1 MNSSKFMNID
11 IIMRKLSKIRTDKGV
26 FNMILFLMFSFN
38 TFVLLSAIHF
48 QLDHS
53 LLVSSL
59 WKNPITFF
67 EFYTPRILFSVGIAS
82 FIFYSE
88 KKCWIIIPMT
98 FLSIIYFV
106 VRSLSIIW
114 LDIYIIFQLLFITC
128 LPFFAGKNN
137 RIDCLKKYDK
147 GNFLTRVLFSIVVI
161 IQCFIFHWISFHEY
175 NYFFETIL
183 LKISIVVI
191 ISSIAFLCKYKISLI
206 LLDLLIVIWMFAE
219 LMYFRANGIYM
230 DAFTITMAGNMKGFW
245 GSLRTLY
252 TMRDFL
258 LLLPMLLLFVP
269 FLFKLPKQRS
279 KDLAW
284 ITFSIGVIF
293 NLLGCVE
300 FQSHKIIKKVK
311 NEETTDIKRVELNP
325 FSEFAMGQLSGIS
338 MPHYIQTLSVLHA
351 FIYNIKDYVRIYIQ
365 SNSDPLSK
373 VEIEKIEKFINN
385 NITLD
390 QEKSDNK
397 LVILLLE
404 SFESWCVDSII
415 TPNLYSF
422 INNNK
427 NIAYIENIL
436 TQTKGGTSS
445 DGQFITL
452 TGLLPIQKGA
462 VCFRYPV
469 NIYPSLSSNFE
480 NCLGIFPHDLSV
492 WNQRQMSEAYQFD
505 TNYVTIPS
513 DKVVIEKLIEL
524 SPKYDFTLAITSQ
537 THTPFTATCDSS
549 DLDLPPTMPKHLGDY
564 IRSVNYLDKVL
575 GIFFDEVA
583 SDSIWRNTSIVI
595 TGDHKI
601 FADDIRAMYKDYCID
616 YNERYKIEKSGC
628 PLIIYSPNINEKV
641 SNSTQTYYQMDI
653 YPTVLALIGFSD
665 CYYWKGFGVNLLDSM
680 ACHNRPVTEEDACM
694 LSDKIIRSDYF
705 RQYAND

>member
-1 MNSSKFMNID
+1 MKIKDKINNIKFP
-11 IIMRKLSKIRTDKGV
+11 IILAFMLNALAV
-26 FNMILFLMFSFN
+26 
-38 TFVLLSAIHF
+38 FVLLITIHY

-53 LLVSSL
+53 ILFSSL
-59 WKNPITFF
+59 WKNPIAFW
-67 EFYTPRILFSVGIAS
+67 EFYLPRILFSLGVS
-82 FIFYSE
+82 T
-88 KKCWIIIPMT
+88 IIIYVKNKVW
-98 FLSIIYFV
+98 SIIPIILLTILYFI
-106 VRSLSIIW
+106 VRSLTIIW
-114 LDIYIIFQLLFITC
+114 LDLYVIVQCIVLFYIYMRVDN
-128 LPFFAGKNN
+128 NN
-137 RIDCLKKYDK
+137 RFEYLRNYNKLNYTYAIL
-147 GNFLTRVLFSIVVI
+147 FAFVVLC
-161 IQCFIFHWISFHEY
+161 QCFIFHWISFHEY

-191 ISSIAFLCKYKISLI
+191 ISSIAFLCKRKISLI
-206 LLDLLIVIWMFAE
+206 FVDLLVVLWMFAE

-269 FLFKLPKQRS
+269 FLLKLPKQRS

-293 NLLGCVE
+293 NLLGCLE
-300 FQSHKIIKKVK
+300 FQSDKIIKKVK

-385 NITLD
+385 ITLD

-422 INNNK
+422 INNNN
-427 NIAYIENIL
+427 NIAYFENIS

-628 PLIIYSPNINEKV
+628 PLIIYSPKINEKV
-641 SNSTQTYYQMDI
+641 SNNTQTYYQMDI
-653 YPTVLALIGFSD
+653 YPTILNLIGCED
-665 CYYWKGFGVNLLDSM
+665 YYWKGFGVNLLDSV
-680 ACHNRPVTEEDACM
+680 ARKNRPITEQQAFV
-694 LSDKIIRSDYF
+694 LSDKIIRSNYF
-705 RQYAND
+705 EQYMN